1 MDKPIAPLPPMSIA
15 VDTPA
20 PANACDTHVHL
31 LGAPEEFPLFDG
43 RTEDP
48 AQSFAAYMEDY
59 RDHLGALGIT
69 RGVVVQ
75 SIFYGTDNSVTVEAV
90 RQMGDGFKGIG
101 LLPDG
106 ATDADL
112 DQFAEWNLSGVR
124 LNYVHGGVLTW
135 DGAKVMAP
143 MLADKG
149 MHIQMLMHAD
159 LHMEELAADV
169 AACPV
174 PVVFDHI
181 GWPTDLNAGPEH
193 PGFQALCNALKAGD
207 AYIKLSGLYRLDDAG
222 YEQTDAFVAA
232 LVEANPERCL
242 WGSDWPHIMLNGA
255 QMPKTADL
263 WSAFHRV
270 VTDEATR
277 HRILVDNPAQLYKF

>member
-1 MDKPIAPLPPMSIA
+1 MPKPLAPLPSKA
-15 VDTPA
+15 VSSQQKA
-20 PANACDTHVHL
+20 PTNACDTHVHL
-31 LGAPEEFPLFDG
+31 LGAPEEYPLFDG

-48 AQSFAAYMEDY
+48 AQSFAAYMDDY
-59 RDHLGALGIT
+59 RAHLSALGIT

-106 ATDADL
+106 SQETDL
-112 DQFAEWNLSGVR
+112 DQFADWNLSGVR

-135 DGAKVMAP
+135 GGAKAMAP
-143 MLADKG
+143 MLADRG

-159 LHMEELAADV
+159 KHMQELAADV
-169 AACPV
+169 ATCPV

-181 GWPTDLNAGPEH
+181 GWPTDIAAGPNTA
-193 PGFQALCNALKAGD
+193 GFQALLRALSDGH
-207 AYIKLSGLYRLDDAG
+207 AYIKLSGLYRLSNAPYD
-222 YEQTDAFVAA
+222 QTDAFVAA
-232 LVEANPERCL
+232 LVEANSARCL

-255 QMPKTADL
+255 EMPHGNAL
-263 WSAFHRV
+263 WDAFHRV
-270 VTDEATR
+270 VSDEDTR
-277 HRILVDNPAQLYKF
+277 HKILVENPAELYKF